1 MFHFYDLNH
10 IENIYFVKFLFLFGQ
25 TNGTMLL
32 LLDKF
37 SENAILRIRRSQKI
51 LKDYMAETTEDKKSA
66 RVRNRRVHMANERT
80 FLAWI
85 RTSIGIMA
93 FGFVVERF
101 AIFLKQMSYFFGKEI
116 GVAAIQPGRGYSS
129 FFGIFLVALGAIMG
143 VLSFIRYK
151 KVEREIDED
160 TYQPS
165 LILDI
170 LLTISIL
177 AVGIFLLIY
186 LVHSI

>member
-1 MFHFYDLNH
+1 M
-10 IENIYFVKFLFLFGQ
+10 
-25 TNGTMLL
+25 
-32 LLDKF
+32 
-37 SENAILRIRRSQKI
+37 I
-51 LKDYMAETTEDKKSA
+51 LKSFCQSLVKACRKPAQITEEKRAA

-101 AIFLKQMSYFFGKEI
+101 AIFVKQISYLIGRPDFLKVPPPI
-116 GVAAIQPGRGYSS
+116 HGYSS
-129 FFGIFLVALGAIMG
+129 SFGILLIGLGALMG
-143 VLSFIRYK
+143 LLSFVRYK
-151 KVEREIDED
+151 KVENQIDED

-170 LLTISIL
+170 MLTMSILTI
-177 AVGIFLLIY
+177 GIFLIIY
-186 LVHSI
+186 MIHSV